1 MTKILDNLFIG
12 AGAMKA
18 GTTWLYS
25 VFDRHPEIYFS
36 FEKEIHYFYAAYVKP
51 DVLSNKARLRNA
63 QDKYLTFD
71 AEKIRP
77 QGLRDRLHWTANYLD
92 SPVDDIWY
100 RNLFALRTRQTYAAD
115 FSNLYALLPE
125 SGWRRVQDRVDR
137 LRVLYTMR
145 DPVERLWSHVKFHL
159 RFTGKDALLDQWTPE
174 EAEAFFRQPFIWD
187 NAEYG
192 RAVARMQA
200 ALPSEAIKIAWHE
213 EIHADEIGFLRSVEG
228 FLEISQFDYPGTL
241 LKQKVNAT
249 AKRPIPDWFRDLL
262 ERDVERIRGELISLG
277 LNPPASWSSGATI
290 QIPMPQ
296 RIDPRSR
303 TAMR

>member
-1 MTKILDNLFIG
+1 MSHILDNLFIG

-36 FEKEIHYFYAAYVKP
+36 FEKEIHYFYAAYVNP
-51 DVLSNKARLRNA
+51 EVLSNKTRLKNV
-63 QDKYLTFD
+63 QDKYLHFD
-71 AEKIRP
+71 PDRIRP

-125 SGWRRVQDRVDR
+125 SGWRRVLDRVER

-145 DPVERLWSHVKFHL
+145 DPVSRLWSHVKFHL
-159 RFTGKDALLDQWTPE
+159 RVTGKEALLDSWTPE

-200 ALPSEAIKIAWHE
+200 ALPTDALKIAWHE
-213 EIHADEIGFLRSVEG
+213 DIHDDEIKFLRSVES
-228 FLEISQFDYPGTL
+228 FLGIASFDYPDTL
-241 LKQKVNAT
+241 LKQRVNAT
-249 AKRPIPDWFRDLL
+249 PRTPIADWFRDILA
-262 ERDVERIRGELISLG
+262 RDVERIREELVSLG
-277 LNPPASWSSGATI
+277 LTPPASWDSPDTG
-290 QIPMPQ
+290 QVPIPRRVERAGP
-296 RIDPRSR
+296 P
-303 TAMR
+303 AMR